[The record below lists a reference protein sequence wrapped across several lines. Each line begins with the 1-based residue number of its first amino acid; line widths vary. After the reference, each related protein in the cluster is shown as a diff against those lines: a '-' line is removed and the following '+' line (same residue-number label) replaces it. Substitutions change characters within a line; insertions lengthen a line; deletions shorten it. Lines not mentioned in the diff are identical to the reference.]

1 LVLVKTQSL
10 SLTVLLCL
18 YVIFAFSINP
28 FMNDFIGMSIEVT
41 DQNNEGVFSSLSR
54 NFEQTVQEIN
64 SGDEKSTT
72 STSTSTDSSS
82 NSGDEKSTTS
92 TSTSTDSSSNSGDEK
107 SSPSNSIG
115 SNSTATGD
123 LEKKNQTDVNQQK

>member
-1 LVLVKTQSL
+1 MNIIINLKGSNDLVLVKTQSL

-64 SGDEKSTT
+64 SGDEKR
-72 STSTSTDSSS
+72 
-82 NSGDEKSTTS
+82 
-92 TSTSTDSSSNSGDEK
+92 
-107 SSPSNSIG
+107 SPSNSIG

-123 LEKKNQTDVNQQK
+123 LEKKNQTDVNRQN

>member
-1 LVLVKTQSL
+1 MVLIKTQSL
-10 SLTVLLCL
+10 SLTVLLYL

-82 NSGDEKSTTS
+82 NSGDEKS
-92 TSTSTDSSSNSGDEK
+92 
-107 SSPSNSIG
+107 SPSNSIG